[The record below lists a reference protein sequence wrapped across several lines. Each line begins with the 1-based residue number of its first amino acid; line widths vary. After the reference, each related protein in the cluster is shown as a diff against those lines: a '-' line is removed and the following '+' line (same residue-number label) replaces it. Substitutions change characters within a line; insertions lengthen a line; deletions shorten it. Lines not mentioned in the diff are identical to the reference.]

1 MTLRPWQEHPAARDE
16 YLDAVIW
23 YENQD
28 TGLGARLAD
37 HLDYAV
43 DFARQWPEAAPLYRG
58 RRRLPQIRRKG
69 VDLFPYGIIYFV
81 RDDTLTVVAYAH
93 SKRRPDYWRSR
104 LRDL

>member
-1 MTLRPWQEHPAARDE
+1 MTLRRWQEHPAARDE

-43 DFARQWPEAAPLYRG
+43 DFVRQWPEAAPLYRG
-58 RRRLPQIRRKG
+58 RRRLPQTRRKG
-69 VDLFPYGIIYFV
+69 VDLFPYWIIADYP
-81 RDDTLTVVAYAH
+81 DDGKPLVKPGGLSFFGA
-93 SKRRPDYWRSR
+93 SSGLPG
-104 LRDL
+104 